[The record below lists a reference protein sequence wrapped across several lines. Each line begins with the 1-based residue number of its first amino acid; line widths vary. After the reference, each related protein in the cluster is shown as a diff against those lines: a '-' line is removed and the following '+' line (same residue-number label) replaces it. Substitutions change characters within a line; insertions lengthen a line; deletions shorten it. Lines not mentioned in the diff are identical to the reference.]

1 MLFEDASDDNDENA
15 SYVEDKDE
23 VDEREYDLAHILHP
37 PFRCKC
43 LLSSLQ
49 RLLPQHYPFQS
60 CSLLDISFLMKNLLL
75 TSPEEQCT
83 SEIIILVFAL
93 FSTAINCALK
103 KG

>member
-1 MLFEDASDDNDENA
+1 MKMLKLRMSKLFEDASDDNDENA

-60 CSLLDISFLMKNLLL
+60 CTQFYTFL
-75 TSPEEQCT
+75 
-83 SEIIILVFAL
+83 F
-93 FSTAINCALK
+93 
-103 KG
+103 